1 MGFFDR
7 ILGRAEEAAAAPQP
21 TAVPL
26 FPQEGNTLQYDPML
40 IPQLVQEHHGLL
52 RLFGEIKD
60 THAANDFAALKR
72 ALQKFQLALNL
83 HLAQENAN
91 FYAYLRKS
99 LSRNSEQHNT
109 MSQFWDEMQDI
120 GKVVT
125 TFLRTYNHA
134 DFTPDLHGAFG
145 RELDAIGAALVS
157 RIEREEASL
166 YKLYVPA

>member
-7 ILGRAEEAAAAPQP
+7 LFGKGGEEPAVQSQP

-26 FPQEGNTLQYDPML
+26 FPSDSPLQYDPML

-52 RLFGEIKD
+52 RLFGEIKE

-99 LSRNSEQHNT
+99 LHRNSEQHNIMT
-109 MSQFWDEMQDI
+109 QFWDEMQEI

-145 RELDAIGAALVS
+145 RELEAIGAALVS

-166 YKLYVPA
+166 YKLYAPA

>member
-1 MGFFDR
+1 MK
-7 ILGRAEEAAAAPQP
+7 
-21 TAVPL
+21 
-26 FPQEGNTLQYDPML
+26 YDPML

-52 RLFGEIKD
+52 RLFGEIQES
-60 THAANDFAALKR
+60 HAANDFSALKR

-83 HLAQENAN
+83 HLAQENAS
-91 FYAYLRKS
+91 FYAYLRKNLPRS
-99 LSRNSEQHNT
+99 TEQHNT
-109 MSQFWDEMQDI
+109 MTQFWDEMQDI

-145 RELDAIGAALVS
+145 RELQAIGAALTS

-166 YKLYVPA
+166 YKLYTPA